1 MRFLARPGPISLG
14 SRWVPPSPGM
24 TPSRIS
30 GTPNLAF
37 SPATRKSAQSAS
49 SSPPPSA
56 TPVIAATTG
65 LPMPATA
72 RKLACSRRLM
82 AAISA

>member
-1 MRFLARPGPISLG
+1 MRFLARAGPISLG

-56 TPVIAATTG
+56 KPVIAATTG
-65 LPMPATA
+65 LPMAATA
-72 RKLACSRRLM
+72 RKLACSLRLM